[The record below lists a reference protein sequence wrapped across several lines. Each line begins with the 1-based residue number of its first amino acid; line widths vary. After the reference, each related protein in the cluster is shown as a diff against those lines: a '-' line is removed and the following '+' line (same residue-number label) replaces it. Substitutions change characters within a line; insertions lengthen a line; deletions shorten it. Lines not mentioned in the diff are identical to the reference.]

1 MGFSPGT
8 MKVLENAYWFVG
20 AFLLGISI
28 YLTWKANKQVEAVL
42 LTIIG
47 TTALFYYWVKWFR
60 IKAKEDLWPPYVS
73 SCPDYLTLVSPQ
85 QTGGTDPVCMDFV
98 GVSREPR
105 VFKKANAMQIPQ
117 ASDSD
122 FNDFVFKL
130 EKQGNDSPEDYNKKV
145 CLMVQS
151 KGLTWFGVCE

>member
-8 MKVLENAYWFVG
+8 MKMLENAYWFVG
-20 AFLLGISI
+20 AFLLGIGI
-28 YLTWKANKQVEAVL
+28 YLTWKKNKQIEAIL
-42 LTIIG
+42 LIIIG
-47 TTALFYYWVKWFR
+47 TTALFYYWIKWFR
-60 IKAKEDLWPPYVS
+60 IKSKEDVWPPYIS

-85 QTGGTDPVCMDFV
+85 MTGGSDPVCMDFV

-105 VFKKANAMQIPQ
+105 VFKRANPMQIPQ
-117 ASDSD
+117 SSDSD
-122 FNDFVFKL
+122 FNDYIFKL
-130 EKQGNDSPEDYNKKV
+130 AKQGNDSPENYNKKV